1 MIWGLTQSPQHDGF
15 VHAENGRNKKVNSG
29 ARSARIR
36 GSLAA
41 EWHMFLLLANP
52 CKKRAKADGG
62 CQPV

>member
-1 MIWGLTQSPQHDGF
+1 MIWGLMQSPRHHGF
-15 VHAENGRNKKVNSG
+15 VRAENDRNRQVNSG

-41 EWHMFLLLANP
+41 EWHMFLLLANS